1 MITFVKRLILTAVA
15 VPSFYALCIVLD
27 EYHHLALNI
36 AIAVVMAGGVVE
48 AARLGRHSGEPVS
61 TVVLPIAA
69 STLVPV
75 TYLELA
81 GIVPAPVL
89 ALWFT
94 ALVGSVLVATV
105 VKAQRHGAEASFR
118 QAATWMLQLVY
129 PGFLATYMVRMAW
142 LPHAPLQYLLFFCLI
157 FTNDTSAY
165 LAGRIAGP
173 GTALGLAAS
182 PAKTAVGF
190 VTGFLMS
197 IGFAVIFRL
206 AAPHA
211 FPGMGW
217 MIGIGAMVGVTTILG
232 DLVES
237 AMKRS
242 AGVKDSGRLMF
253 GRGGVLDSVDS
264 MLLSAPVFVVLM
276 RLAGRA

>member
-1 MITFVKRLILTAVA
+1 MVTFVKRLILTAVA
-15 VPSFYALCIVLD
+15 VPCFYALCIVL
-27 EYHHLALNI
+27 EQYHHLVLNI
-36 AIAVVMAGGVVE
+36 AISVVMAGGAVE
-48 AARLGRHSGEPVS
+48 TARLGRHSGEPVS
-61 TVVLPIAA
+61 RIALPIAA
-69 STLVPV
+69 ATLPPV

-81 GIVPAPVL
+81 GILPSGIL

-94 ALVGSVLVATV
+94 ALVASVLVATV
-105 VKAQRHGAEASFR
+105 VKAQRSGAEASFR
-118 QAATWMLQLVY
+118 RAAAWMLQLVY
-129 PGFLATYMVRMAW
+129 PGLLAGFMVRIAW
-142 LPHAPLQYLLFFCLI
+142 LPHASLQYLLFFCLV

-173 GTALGLAAS
+173 GTALSLAVS

-197 IGFAVIFRL
+197 ICFAVIFRV
-206 AAPHA
+206 AAPQA

-217 MIGIGAMVGVTTILG
+217 MIAVGAVVGVTTILG

-242 AGVKDSGRLMF
+242 AGLKDSGRLMF

-264 MLLSAPVFVVLM
+264 MLLSAPVFVLLM
-276 RLAGRA
+276 RLAGGA